1 MAFFVAFDFL
11 DFVAFD
17 FLDFVAFGFVDFFAF
32 DFGFV
37 AFDFVAFFE
46 FFGFGVDFF
55 DFGVDFFDFVA
66 FFEFFGFGVA
76 FFDFVAFFDL
86 LVAPNPTHISSIS
99 LSVGFVLS
107 GCRLFPFLCRSMGGL
122 WALTFDR
129 LARLDFAPAPVGI
142 FLETL
147 EALLFGGILFFIEK
161 GKKKNAGAHKAPIK
175 RS

>member
-17 FLDFVAFGFVDFFAF
+17 CLDFVAFGFVDFFAF

-37 AFDFVAFFE
+37 DFFDFVAFFE
-46 FFGFGVDFF
+46 FFG
-55 DFGVDFFDFVA
+55 FGVDFFDFVA

-161 GKKKNAGAHKAPIK
+161 GKKKK
-175 RS
+175 RGRS

>member
-17 FLDFVAFGFVDFFAF
+17 FLDFVAFDFVDFAAF
-32 DFGFV
+32 DFL
-37 AFDFVAFFE
+37 DFVAFF
-46 FFGFGVDFF
+46 GLGVDFF
-55 DFGVDFFDFVA
+55 DFGVDFFDLFVA
-66 FFEFFGFGVA
+66 FFELFGFGV
-76 FFDFVAFFDL
+76 DLFVAFFDL
-86 LVAPNPTHISSIS
+86 FVAFFDLFVAPNPTHISSIS

-129 LARLDFAPAPVGI
+129 LARLDFDPAPVGI

-161 GKKKNAGAHKAPIK
+161 GKKKK
-175 RS
+175 RGRP

>member
-1 MAFFVAFDFL
+1 VAFFVAFDFL

-37 AFDFVAFFE
+37 DVFDFVAFFE

-66 FFEFFGFGVA
+66 FF
-76 FFDFVAFFDL
+76 DL
-86 LVAPNPTHISSIS
+86 FVAPNSTHISSIS

-161 GKKKNAGAHKAPIK
+161 GKKKK
-175 RS
+175 RGRS

>member
-37 AFDFVAFFE
+37 DVFDFVAFFE

-55 DFGVDFFDFVA
+55 DFVA
-66 FFEFFGFGVA
+66 FFGFDVSFFDFGVA

-86 LVAPNPTHISSIS
+86 LVAPNPTHVSSIS

-161 GKKKNAGAHKAPIK
+161 GKKKK
-175 RS
+175 RGRS

>member
-1 MAFFVAFDFL
+1 MAFFVAFFDFLDFVAFDFL

-17 FLDFVAFGFVDFFAF
+17 FLDFA
-32 DFGFV
+32 DFG
-37 AFDFVAFFE
+37 
-46 FFGFGVDFF
+46 
-55 DFGVDFFDFVA
+55 FGVDFFDFVA

-129 LARLDFAPAPVGI
+129 LVRLDFAPAPVGI

-161 GKKKNAGAHKAPIK
+161 GKKKK
-175 RS
+175 RGRP

>member
-37 AFDFVAFFE
+37 DV
-46 FFGFGVDFF
+46 
-55 DFGVDFFDFVA
+55 FDFVA

-76 FFDFVAFFDL
+76 FLDFVAFFDL
-86 LVAPNPTHISSIS
+86 FVAPNPTHISGIS

-161 GKKKNAGAHKAPIK
+161 GKKKK
-175 RS
+175 RGRS

>member
-17 FLDFVAFGFVDFFAF
+17 FFDFVAFGFVD
-32 DFGFV
+32 V
-37 AFDFVAFFE
+37 FDFVAFFE

-55 DFGVDFFDFVA
+55 DFGVAFFDFVA

-161 GKKKNAGAHKAPIK
+161 GKKKK
-175 RS
+175 RGRS